1 MRVTVAPRLEAP
13 RPIVE
18 AAEVMPDVDT
28 IQVDM
33 LGTVNIVKPPIKK
46 VIMTI
51 PKDKIPLEANQLSFS
66 IVLPEVSSNCWK
78 RVISAS
84 IANCWNW
91 VAI

>member
-1 MRVTVAPRLEAP
+1 MAIIRVTVAPRLEAP

-18 AAEVMPDVDT
+18 VAEVIPDVDT

-46 VIMTI
+46 VTMTI
-51 PKDKIPLEANQLSFS
+51 PKDKIPLEANQPNFS
-66 IVLPEVSSNCWK
+66 IEFPAEVSSNCWK

-84 IANCWNW
+84 IANC
-91 VAI
+91 